1 MANDGVKLVSAR
13 KRVNLSLAV
22 GVAVGLACAGFSPWE
37 FTLTTG
43 WSAMAVVLLTWTWR
57 DVWSVDAEQTRQ
69 WAADEDNS
77 HGAALVVMTS
87 ASSVSLVGMAFGL
100 AKSHHVHQPWAALLT
115 VSSVLNVVFAWL
127 VVHTMYTLRY
137 AHMYYR
143 EPEGGI
149 DFHSGDAPD
158 YHDFAYVA
166 FTVGMS
172 FAISDTDL
180 LGPKFRRT
188 VTRHALLSYLFG
200 AIIIGATINVM
211 AGFIH

>member
-1 MANDGVKLVSAR
+1 MVSAR
-13 KRVNLSLAV
+13 RRMNVALAV
-22 GVAVGLACAGFSPWE
+22 GLLVGAFLAFISPWE
-37 FTLTTG
+37 FTLTTA
-43 WSAMAVVLLTWTWR
+43 WSAMAVVLLVWTGV
-57 DVWSVDAEQTRQ
+57 DVWKADAPTTRR
-69 WAADEDNS
+69 WAANEDNS

-100 AKSHHVHQPWAALLT
+100 AKSHHVHQPWAAMLT
-115 VSSVLNVVFAWL
+115 VSSLLNVVLAWT
-127 VVHTMYTLRY
+127 VVHTMYALRY

-143 EPEGGI
+143 DPEGGI
-149 DFHSGDAPD
+149 DFHAGDDPD

-188 VTRHALLSYLFG
+188 VTRHALISYFFG